1 MPLYPLANAGRCF
14 HSQAHPEDT
23 DGSCLCAVLGALAEW
38 SSLPSPE
45 PCGAELSLSFSLQ
58 VPLKMFPQLIFPLQL
73 WVMWQ
78 VQGQVLLFLLL
89 ILLLLPVPIPQAVPL
104 PFALSLQEE

>member
-1 MPLYPLANAGRCF
+1 M
-14 HSQAHPEDT
+14 
-23 DGSCLCAVLGALAEW
+23 LGALAEW